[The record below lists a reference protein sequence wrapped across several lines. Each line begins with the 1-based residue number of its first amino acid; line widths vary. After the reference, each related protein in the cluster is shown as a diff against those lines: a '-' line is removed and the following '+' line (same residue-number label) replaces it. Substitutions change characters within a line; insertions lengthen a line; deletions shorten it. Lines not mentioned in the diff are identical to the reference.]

1 MHDSRIGAF
10 GAIGLVLFLLLEI
23 GAVSGIDPRARS
35 GALVLAPV
43 VGRTMPPLVA
53 RAFRPAAAG
62 HGASFRGTL
71 GRAAPAVATVIAV
84 ALALATLRADGVVAL
99 LLAAAAALGFAAFMA
114 RRLGGVSGDVHGAA
128 VELSELVVLLTAAAA
143 HPAR

>member
-1 MHDSRIGAF
+1 
-10 GAIGLVLFLLLEI
+10 
-23 GAVSGIDPRARS
+23 
-35 GALVLAPV
+35 
-43 VGRTMPPLVA
+43 
-53 RAFRPAAAG
+53 
-62 HGASFRGTL
+62 
-71 GRAAPAVATVIAV
+71 VATVIAV
-84 ALALATLRADGVVAL
+84 AVALATLRADGVVAL